1 MPKNSA
7 GFSTSKYI
15 KPQLRFSAPT
25 NFYSAKIIYIRGR
38 QHPVTI
44 YHSAESQ
51 IDYVDAAM
59 RTFFQ
64 VHLDQSPGDVL
75 IFLPGQSPRP
85 SYPLLVIILFNRSRG
100 HRISR
105 EVHNFPLKM
114 SSCRQNG
121 RSRALNVCI
130 PISSIQ
136 R

>member
-7 GFSTSKYI
+7 NSSTSKYI
-15 KPQLRFSAPT
+15 KPQLHFSAPT
-25 NFYSAKIIYIRGR
+25 NFYSAKIIYIKGR

-75 IFLPGQSPRP
+75 IFLPGQSPP
-85 SYPLLVIILFNRSRG
+85 PLSSTRNHFVQQVKRTSNLSRS
-100 HRISR
+100 
-105 EVHNFPLKM
+105 L
-114 SSCRQNG
+114 
-121 RSRALNVCI
+121 
-130 PISSIQ
+130 
-136 R
+136 